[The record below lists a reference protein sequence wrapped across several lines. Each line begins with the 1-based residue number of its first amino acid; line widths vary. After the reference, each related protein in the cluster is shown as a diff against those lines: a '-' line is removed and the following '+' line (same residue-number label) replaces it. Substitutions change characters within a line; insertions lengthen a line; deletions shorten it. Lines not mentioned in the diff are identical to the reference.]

1 MFILLISVL
10 LAYLIGSIPTAF
22 IFAKV
27 IGRVDIR
34 KQGSGNV
41 GATNVYRVIGKL
53 PGILTLIVDIAK
65 GAAAVGVLAPY
76 FHNLGVP
83 LALHHLQPV
92 MALAVVAGHNWNP
105 FLNFKGGKGIATSA
119 GALFV
124 LCPGIL
130 GLVVLVWVI
139 AFVLTKIISL
149 SSIIASISF
158 PIIAALI
165 GDISI
170 TLLAII
176 LCVISVVK
184 HRSNIKRLIRGEEH
198 SLKL

>member
-1 MFILLISVL
+1 MFILLVSAL
-10 LAYLIGSIPTAF
+10 LAYLVGSIPAAF
-22 IFAKV
+22 IFAKI

-34 KQGSGNV
+34 KQGSGNI

-76 FHNLGVP
+76 FHDLGVP
-83 LALHHLQPV
+83 LELHHHQAV
-92 MALAVVAGHNWNP
+92 MALAVVSGHNWNP

-119 GALFV
+119 GALLI

-130 GLVVLVWVI
+130 GLVVLVWI
-139 AFVLTKIISL
+139 ITFALTKIISL
-149 SSIIASISF
+149 SSIIASIAF
-158 PIIAALI
+158 PIIAAII
-165 GDISI
+165 GNISI

-176 LCVISVVK
+176 LCIISVVK
-184 HRSNIKRLIRGEEH
+184 HRSNIKRLIRGEERT
-198 SLKL
+198 LKL